1 MLARQAD
8 IDSNVHAQG
17 SAVRYSVLYSPEPW
31 PWPIFISSA
40 AYDNSGTLG
49 EAGLS
54 ADSVTGHIFAGVSKH
69 GPGMYIL
76 RPVLGDMQPLHASPA
91 QPNQWNAL
99 RRLGSNSAS
108 AKAGLLLLVSSA
120 RYGGGLY
127 LTGLVWMLL

>member
-1 MLARQAD
+1 MVQVC
-8 IDSNVHAQG
+8 I
-17 SAVRYSVLYSPEPW
+17 
-31 PWPIFISSA
+31 
-40 AYDNSGTLG
+40 LG
-49 EAGLS
+49 A
-54 ADSVTGHIFAGVSKH
+54 
-69 GPGMYIL
+69 
-76 RPVLGDMQPLHASPA
+76 VLGDMQAPHASHA